1 MVASRASTDFSLID
15 IFSSVENKSL
25 YVPSKEAFSQY
36 RKQIKPEFTK
46 DILSAQ
52 LSKIGSKTLT
62 WKGLRLLAIDG
73 DQYQLPA
80 SESILEN
87 GYRGNPLK
95 NNQETHYPKM
105 YVSYVYDVLTGVLGM
120 PAISTKNKEQSRAM
134 DLIEGLGK
142 NSLILYDRLY
152 FTKKLV
158 KKHCEKGVYFL
169 CRLKNGSTQMKEL
182 SDFIR
187 SGSGSKIVEID
198 GHKVL
203 FIRAKNPKTKG
214 DLFFGTNKY
223 DLSEEEASELYCL
236 RWDIEVAYRDL
247 THTMKLEQWQS
258 KTMSGILQELYTA
271 IWLYNMIKMHGIKVT
286 KGLDKEYK
294 HSCFTSAL
302 KYVSD
307 SVKLLLKNKIDKWR
321 QGLYYILDR
330 TREKRE
336 RNARSYP
343 RAKKQSP
350 TRYPCQSVSATSA
363 PSFF

>member
-1 MVASRASTDFSLID
+1 
-15 IFSSVENKSL
+15 
-25 YVPSKEAFSQY
+25 
-36 RKQIKPEFTK
+36 
-46 DILSAQ
+46 
-52 LSKIGSKTLT
+52 
-62 WKGLRLLAIDG
+62 
-73 DQYQLPA
+73 
-80 SESILEN
+80 
-87 GYRGNPLK
+87 
-95 NNQETHYPKM
+95 
-105 YVSYVYDVLTGVLGM
+105 
-120 PAISTKNKEQSRAM
+120 
-134 DLIEGLGK
+134 
-142 NSLILYDRLY
+142 
-152 FTKKLV
+152 
-158 KKHCEKGVYFL
+158 
-169 CRLKNGSTQMKEL
+169 MKEL

-350 TRYPCQSVSATSA
+350 TRYPCQSLIGRRE
-363 PSFF
+363 